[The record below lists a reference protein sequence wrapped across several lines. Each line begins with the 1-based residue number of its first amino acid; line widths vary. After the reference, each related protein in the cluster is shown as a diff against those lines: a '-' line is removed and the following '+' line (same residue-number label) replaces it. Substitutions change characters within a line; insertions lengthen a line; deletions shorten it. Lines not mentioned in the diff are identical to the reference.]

1 MNFKNEV
8 AYSKICDFIRQK
20 APNFIPETVILDY
33 EIAPRNASK
42 KRYLHAVF
50 YGYLFHFS

>member
-50 YGYLFHFS
+50 YGYLFHFP